1 MIIIGLVLLL
11 IGLPLQ
17 IVFLSTVG
25 LLVLAGGMAL
35 MLLGRTGSQIGSR
48 RHYW

>member
-1 MIIIGLVLLL
+1 MIIIGLLLLL

>member
-1 MIIIGLVLLL
+1 MIIVGLVFLL

-17 IVFLSTVG
+17 IGILSTVG
-25 LLVLAGGMAL
+25 LLVLAGGMVL